1 MLNDGFGAECKI
13 EMEIERDME
22 YLRISNEADKGIWT
36 TRDGRKIPITEMTD
50 AHLTN
55 TINYLKRIDTIDMY
69 YPLDEATMHKFVVV
83 MNDMLG
89 VAADE
94 NG

>member
-1 MLNDGFGAECKI
+1 MAFYQWYKDLMLA
-13 EMEIERDME
+13 
-22 YLRISNEADKGIWT
+22 GIWKQVLMSRT
-36 TRDGRKIPITEMTD
+36 M
-50 AHLTN
+50 
-55 TINYLKRIDTIDMY
+55 DMY